1 MQLAVV
7 VSAAFQQ
14 NAYVVRL
21 VGKND
26 CLVIDPGLD
35 PEKILNYLDE
45 HELVPAAI
53 LNTHGHSDH
62 IAGNEA
68 LKERWP
74 QCPLVIGEGDAPKLT
89 NPRQNLSALF
99 GFALISPCADVLV
112 KDGDLYSA
120 AGFTLHVLAIPGHS
134 VGHVVYLWKDQE
146 PVVAFVGDVIFSGSI
161 GRTDFPDGDFDAL
174 ASGIRSKLYTLPDD
188 TILYSGHGP
197 ETTVGWEKRHNPFVQ
212 GQ

>member
-1 MQLAVV
+1 MQLAVI
-7 VSAAFQQ
+7 VSPAFQQ
-14 NAYVVRL
+14 NAYVARL
-21 VGKND
+21 DGRSD

-35 PEKILNYLDE
+35 PDKILNYLDE
-45 HELVPAAI
+45 HGLVPGVI

-62 IAGNEA
+62 IAGNGA

-74 QCPLVIGEGDAPKLT
+74 TCPLVIGAGDVPKLT

-99 GFALISPCADVLV
+99 GFSLLSPPADATVE
-112 KDGDLYSA
+112 DGDVYSA

-134 VGHVVYLWKDQE
+134 MGHVVYLWKDHK
-146 PVVAFVGDVIFSGSI
+146 PCVAFVGDVIFAGSI

-174 ASGIRSKLYTLPDD
+174 VSGIRLKLYTLPDD

-197 ETTVGWEKRHNPFVQ
+197 ETTVGWEKQHNPFVQ
-212 GQ
+212 GE